1 MTDAAETGSP
11 AAKRPRRGKAAP
23 AAVTTATGLGQHL
36 GLSRQRIVQL
46 ADEGVIARL
55 DDGRFDQ
62 DQARLA
68 YLTWLRDPAR
78 RSAKSA
84 AASELE
90 RAKTRLIQLRIAE
103 REKVLMRADEHFGL
117 VDEMAGLF
125 RTGLSSLPA
134 RIAGRDLVER
144 RRIEGF
150 CNDIL
155 K

>member
-1 MTDAAETGSP
+1 
-11 AAKRPRRGKAAP
+11 
-23 AAVTTATGLGQHL
+23 
-36 GLSRQRIVQL
+36 
-46 ADEGVIARL
+46 
-55 DDGRFDQ
+55 
-62 DQARLA
+62 
-68 YLTWLRDPAR
+68 
-78 RSAKSA
+78 
-84 AASELE
+84 
-90 RAKTRLIQLRIAE
+90 
-103 REKVLMRADEHFGL
+103 MRADEHFGL